1 MMMSKTN
8 TYLVVWDCYGLESLF
23 NITEWSA
30 KSTYNSLMELAPPP
44 NIPLNELML
53 RARYNPQRNYEI
65 YTFNAEDDVAESS
78 IREAFDADP
87 QHMADWVRKHGN
99 QLYSYRVTDNQKR
112 VIT

>member
-8 TYLVVWDCYGLESLF
+8 TYLAVWDCYGLESLF

-30 KSTYNSLMELAPPP
+30 KSTYNALMELHQPY
-44 NIPLNELML
+44 IQFNELML

-65 YTFNAEDDVAESS
+65 YTFNADDDVAESS

-99 QLYSYRVTDNQKR
+99 QLYSDRVTDNQKR